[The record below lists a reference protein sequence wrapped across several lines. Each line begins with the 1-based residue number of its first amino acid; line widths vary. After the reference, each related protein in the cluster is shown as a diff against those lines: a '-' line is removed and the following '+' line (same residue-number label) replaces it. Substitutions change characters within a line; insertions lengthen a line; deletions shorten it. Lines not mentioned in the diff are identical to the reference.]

1 MKINELIEIL
11 DQKLKKNFKIDSLK
25 IEDKSFLHAK
35 HKSFKEGKFHIKL
48 ILISDEL
55 KLLKSIDAN
64 KKIYAVLKEE
74 MNDHIHSHILIL
86 HSHFAYFNLFFEKS
100 ISVGLFPIF
109 FSKTK
114 FIFSLKFFLSDFMY
128 FIILF
133 ISFFLKYFL
142 ISDCKFNSL

>member
-1 MKINELIEIL
+1 MKINELIEVL
-11 DQKLKKNFKIDSLK
+11 DQKLKKNFKISSLK

-74 MNDHIHSHILIL
+74 MNNHIHSFQVKI
-86 HSHFAYFNLFFEKS
+86 N
-100 ISVGLFPIF
+100 
-109 FSKTK
+109 
-114 FIFSLKFFLSDFMY
+114 
-128 FIILF
+128 
-133 ISFFLKYFL
+133 
-142 ISDCKFNSL
+142 

>member
-1 MKINELIEIL
+1 MKINELIEVL
-11 DQKLKKNFKIDSLK
+11 DQKLKKNFKISSLK

-74 MNDHIHSHILIL
+74 MNNYIHSLQNKI
-86 HSHFAYFNLFFEKS
+86 N
-100 ISVGLFPIF
+100 
-109 FSKTK
+109 
-114 FIFSLKFFLSDFMY
+114 
-128 FIILF
+128 
-133 ISFFLKYFL
+133 
-142 ISDCKFNSL
+142 